1 MELENKVSI
10 KDILQLGFIN
20 AIAGMSDG
28 FLYAFLPVYGVE
40 LGFTP
45 MMVGVLLSM
54 NRFVRFITNRLVAY
68 IASKL
73 GVKKLYVGGIFIS
86 LLVSL
91 CFATMP
97 PFVFWVIARVLWGL
111 SFSIIRF
118 SKLQYVSQCAK
129 MGTAFGFS
137 ASIGGGI
144 QIISYF
150 LGSLI
155 IAWSSEG
162 MVFLVYAILLLLCLP
177 MLYRVPDIKI
187 VAQDIK
193 LTQFQLPNKID
204 IWGFMTNF
212 SLDGILIVGISA
224 LMNFEGDQENILFGT
239 ALFISIRR
247 AIGIIFAPL
256 FGIPI
261 DRLGLL
267 KSYKIMV
274 GLLVAGIILVIF
286 DQIIPGLI
294 VIFMGA
300 TANQTLVPLLR
311 IQTCQ
316 PHQQFSAVTRLNS
329 SQDMGSALGALF
341 GLSLILHINNSV
353 LFTIIG
359 ATLLGF
365 SFFVSYFIKMY
376 SNTSST
382 LITQSNTSL

>member
-1 MELENKVSI
+1 MEVENKVDI
-10 KDILQLGFIN
+10 RTILQLGFIN

-28 FLYAFLPVYGVE
+28 FLYAFLPVYGIE

-45 MMVGVLLSM
+45 MMVGALLSM
-54 NRFVRFITNRLVAY
+54 NRFVRFFTNRLVAF
-68 IASKL
+68 IASIT
-73 GVKKLYVGGIFIS
+73 GVKKLYVGGILLS

-118 SKLQYVSQCAK
+118 SKLQYLSLCSK
-129 MGTAFGFS
+129 MGTAFGLS
-137 ASIGGGI
+137 SSIGGSV

-150 LGSLI
+150 LGSII
-155 IAWSSEG
+155 IATYPKG
-162 MVFLVYAILLLLCLP
+162 MVFMVYAFLLVLCIPL
-177 MLYRVPDIKI
+177 LYRVPTIKI
-187 VAQDIK
+187 VTQDIK

-204 IWGFMTNF
+204 LWGFLTNF

-224 LMNFEGDQENILFGT
+224 LMKFEGDQENILFGT

-247 AIGIIFAPL
+247 AIGIVFAPL

-261 DRLGLL
+261 DRLGLF
-267 KSYKIMV
+267 KSYIIMV
-274 GLLVAGIILVIF
+274 GMLLSGIVLVIF
-286 DQIIPGLI
+286 DHIIPGLI
-294 VIFMGA
+294 VIFIGA

-329 SQDMGSALGALF
+329 SQDMGAAFGALF
-341 GLSLILHINNSV
+341 GLSLILSV
-353 LFTIIG
+353 HNALLFSIIG
-359 ATLLGF
+359 ATTFGLSIIVGQ
-365 SFFVSYFIKMY
+365 FIKKQEKMGVQFIAQP
-376 SNTSST
+376 NTP
-382 LITQSNTSL
+382 Q

>member
-1 MELENKVSI
+1 METKNKVGI

-45 MMVGVLLSM
+45 MMVGALLSM
-54 NRFVRFITNRLVAY
+54 NRFVRFFTNRLVAY
-68 IASKL
+68 MANII
-73 GVKKLYVGGIFIS
+73 GVKKLYIGGIFIS

-91 CFATMP
+91 CFATMS
-97 PFVFWVIARVLWGL
+97 PFVYWVIARMLWGL

-129 MGTAFGFS
+129 KGTAFGFS
-137 ASIGGGI
+137 ASIGGSI
-144 QIISYF
+144 QIAAYF

-162 MVFLVYAILLLLCLP
+162 MVFLVYAILLVLCIPL
-177 MLYRVPDIKI
+177 LYRLPNIRMEF
-187 VAQDIK
+187 QDIK
-193 LTQFQLPNKID
+193 LTRFQLPNKID
-204 IWGFMTNF
+204 LWGFITNF

-224 LMNFEGDQENILFGT
+224 LLKLEGDQENILFGT
-239 ALFISIRR
+239 AMFISIRR
-247 AIGIIFAPL
+247 AIGIVFAPL

-267 KSYKIMV
+267 TSYKLMV
-274 GLLVAGIILVIF
+274 GLLLTGILLVIF
-286 DQIIPGLI
+286 NLIIPGLI

-300 TANQTLVPLLR
+300 TANQTIVPLLR

-316 PHQQFSAVTRLNS
+316 PNQQFSAVTRLNS

-341 GLSLILHINNSV
+341 GLSLILTLNNSL
-353 LFTIIG
+353 LFSMIGVTI
-359 ATLLGF
+359 LGF
-365 SFFVSYFIKMY
+365 SFLVSNFIKVHA
-376 SNTSST
+376 NTCNQF
-382 LITQSNTSL
+382 IEQPKASL

>member
-1 MELENKVSI
+1 
-10 KDILQLGFIN
+10 
-20 AIAGMSDG
+20 MSDG
-28 FLYAFLPVYGVE
+28 FLYAFLPVYGIE

-54 NRFVRFITNRLVAY
+54 NRFVRFFTNRLVAY
-68 IASKL
+68 IASIT
-73 GVKKLYVGGIFIS
+73 GVKKLYVGGILLS

-97 PFVFWVIARVLWGL
+97 PFVFWVIARMLWGL

-118 SKLQYVSQCAK
+118 SKLQYVSLCSK
-129 MGTAFGFS
+129 MGTAFGLS
-137 ASIGGGI
+137 SSIGGSV

-150 LGSLI
+150 LGSVI
-155 IAWSSEG
+155 IANYPKG
-162 MVFLVYAILLLLCLP
+162 MVFMVYAFLLVLCIPL
-177 MLYRVPDIKI
+177 LYRVPTIKI
-187 VAQDIK
+187 VSQDIK

-204 IWGFMTNF
+204 LWGFLTNF

-247 AIGIIFAPL
+247 AIGIVFAPL

-261 DRLGLL
+261 DRLGLF
-267 KSYKIMV
+267 KSYIIMV
-274 GLLVAGIILVIF
+274 GMLLSGIILVIF
-286 DQIIPGLI
+286 DHINSGLI

-329 SQDMGSALGALF
+329 SQDMGAAFGALF
-341 GLSLILHINNSV
+341 GLSVILSV
-353 LFTIIG
+353 DNALLFSIIG
-359 ATLLGF
+359 AATFGLSIIVGH
-365 SFFVSYFIKMY
+365 FIKKQEKMGLQFMAQP
-376 SNTSST
+376 NTP
-382 LITQSNTSL
+382 Q